1 MYCLNGFSFKN
12 NETAFYFEVSVLY
25 EMPVNESPVIF
36 L

>member
-1 MYCLNGFSFKN
+1 MCYLNGFSFKN

-25 EMPVNESPVIF
+25 EIPVNESTIIF